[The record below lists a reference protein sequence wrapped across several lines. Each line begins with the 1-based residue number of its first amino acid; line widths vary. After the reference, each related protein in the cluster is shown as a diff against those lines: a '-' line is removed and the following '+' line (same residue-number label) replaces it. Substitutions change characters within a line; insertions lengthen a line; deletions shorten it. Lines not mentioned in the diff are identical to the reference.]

1 MKPKNL
7 LKRVLQFAREEL
19 ERRARSPGDE
29 PPAYDSTPP
38 HVRYAADEGYT
49 SAHQPVDSSLT
60 RGTAS
65 LDASELHGLEVLRSH
80 TGGPLTLRWTVD
92 EQAVARAQALLQGH
106 PVLCLRVV
114 SFSKTRDDV
123 LREVQ
128 DRPGIER
135 SGRIEIQEPS
145 QRAVVALGLR
155 SGDRFV
161 SLSHH
166 VL

>member
-19 ERRARSPGDE
+19 ERRARSPEDE
-29 PPAYDSTPP
+29 RAGYDSTPP
-38 HVRYAADEGYT
+38 HVRHAPDEGYAPAQEEALADEG
-49 SAHQPVDSSLT
+49 P
-60 RGTAS
+60 R
-65 LDASELHGLEVLRSH
+65 GLEVLRAAD
-80 TGGPLTLRWTVD
+80 GGPLTLRWAVGED
-92 EQAVARAQALLQGH
+92 EVARAQALLQGN

-135 SGRIEIQEPS
+135 SGRIAIQEPA
-145 QRAVVALGLR
+145 QRAVVSLGLR
-155 SGDRFV
+155 SGERFV
-161 SLSHH
+161 SLAHH